1 MRIWWHLIQIP
12 VSHLCPFS
20 QNWRVFFS
28 LVKHRQKKIKHW
40 NRGRFVKLTGWPG
53 QVVLLWRLIHWIICR
68 RRYEDRQPVT
78 HDSKLRTWSWKVL
91 FNDELLW
98 KYWKLPGLVSDML
111 PSLLFKC
118 NGSNNLFKHH
128 GTIISDSS
136 YLPTIPTLPIGESLT
151 RSPLRQVRVLSGSVM
166 IELLAPQGNRY
177 HISRQVEGSWHQWFF
192 HPGVVWWCFSSYC
205 IFWSVPL
212 ILCMQW
218 KDEWCISK
226 RWQLVLSYWWNDVPE
241 TYTDSKSFLPLAV
254 GLVNFLRLT
263 CFSPVVPAEDCFGN
277 KTYKPGQTRWLVEEI
292 VLAAPMPIAK
302 DGPRKP
308 WKRGLRFACYI
319 VC

>member
-1 MRIWWHLIQIP
+1 MVPSFQTAAIFQLSPPFQLVSRWQGHHFDKLEFSVVRWWLSCWHHKVTGII
-12 VSHLCPFS
+12 S
-20 QNWRVFFS
+20 QG
-28 LVKHRQKKIKHW
+28 K
-40 NRGRFVKLTGWPG
+40 
-53 QVVLLWRLIHWIICR
+53 
-68 RRYEDRQPVT
+68 
-78 HDSKLRTWSWKVL
+78 WKV
-91 FNDELLW
+91 
-98 KYWKLPGLVSDML
+98 
-111 PSLLFKC
+111 
-118 NGSNNLFKHH
+118 H
-128 GTIISDSS
+128 GTSD
-136 YLPTIPTLPIGESLT
+136 
-151 RSPLRQVRVLSGSVM
+151 
-166 IELLAPQGNRY
+166 
-177 HISRQVEGSWHQWFF
+177 FF